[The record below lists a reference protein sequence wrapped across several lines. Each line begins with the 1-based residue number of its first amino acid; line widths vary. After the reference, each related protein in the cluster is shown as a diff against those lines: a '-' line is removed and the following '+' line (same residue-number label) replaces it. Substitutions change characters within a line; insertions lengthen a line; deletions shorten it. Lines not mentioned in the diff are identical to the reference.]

1 MVRFSLT
8 YIEALTLTR
17 FHTDSCASPAGNSS
31 APGSPA
37 GFAASFRKSF
47 MVARDVPAGNSTATS
62 AKSTDTLCLTGVC
75 TAANAGFGQKCI
87 TDHTSYIGYD
97 AQGTQVVDTVT

>member
-1 MVRFSLT
+1 MTWDSKLT
-8 YIEALTLTR
+8 EPP
-17 FHTDSCASPAGNSS
+17 TDSCASSASNSS
-31 APGSPA
+31 GLSSPV
-37 GFAASFRKSF
+37 GLAASFRKSF
-47 MVARDVPAGNSTATS
+47 MVARDVPAGNNTTINI
-62 AKSTDTLCLTGVC
+62 KSTDTLCLTGVC